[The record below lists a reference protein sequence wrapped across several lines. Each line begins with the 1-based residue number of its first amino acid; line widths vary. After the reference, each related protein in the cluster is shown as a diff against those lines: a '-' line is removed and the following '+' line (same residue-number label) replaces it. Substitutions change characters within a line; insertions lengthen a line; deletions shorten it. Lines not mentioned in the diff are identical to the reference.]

1 MLSPEDLGHLGLSG
15 FRSVK
20 WESHLVRWARGPVDL
35 REWNF
40 SPLHFVDSVCSTSD
54 PSEWI
59 FELLDLID
67 WVIGIFYVF
76 YWASEGLL
84 RHGQCASCAFPV
96 FFAICFVVLSRLQYW
111 PLIWSALSS
120 LLTTIVV
127 AAGVFVCLF
136 NLSCTWIR
144 LNILIFVGFDY
155 RDWDI
160 TDCTF
165 TFRFLIIGLDFCFPD
180 PRTHHDGLIWLWEP
194 DAGSVYQ
201 MQIFI
206 SIFCSNS
213 RKYLTSRAFEFCIAP
228 WFWI

>member
-1 MLSPEDLGHLGLSG
+1 MNIWTSGSYWLSDRDILS
-15 FRSVK
+15 
-20 WESHLVRWARGPVDL
+20 
-35 REWNF
+35 
-40 SPLHFVDSVCSTSD
+40 
-54 PSEWI
+54 I
-59 FELLDLID
+59 LLSIRRPATAWTMRKLC
-67 WVIGIFYVF
+67 VSRV
-76 YWASEGLL
+76 
-84 RHGQCASCAFPV
+84 
-96 FFAICFVVLSRLQYW
+96 FAICFVVLSRLQYW
-111 PLIWSALSS
+111 PFIWSALSS

-136 NLSCTWIR
+136 NLSCSWIR

-165 TFRFLIIGLDFCFPD
+165 TFRFLIIGLNFCFPD

-194 DAGSVYQ
+194 EVGSVYQ

-206 SIFCSNS
+206 SLFCSNS